1 MLNMKRLRNS
11 EALQVISVVF
21 ACIFPVMLFAV
32 SWEIT
37 LQSVWIAFYSSV
49 FLWIVHRS
57 KAVKIIFSIINFLAA
72 ATITW
77 FFLMGGIEIIPG
89 IILKAII
96 PFWRNPWFF

>member
-1 MLNMKRLRNS
+1 MLNVKRLRNS

-49 FLWIVHRS
+49 FL
-57 KAVKIIFSIINFLAA
+57 
-72 ATITW
+72 
-77 FFLMGGIEIIPG
+77 
-89 IILKAII
+89 
-96 PFWRNPWFF
+96 